1 MQRREGTK
9 KTLQL
14 RVLAFNILIFSL
26 WFNKLKQVLR
36 KAHQASQVLISLN
49 HLLAIYDVEA

>member
-1 MQRREGTK
+1 MQRREAQR
-9 KTLQL
+9 KTLRL

-36 KAHQASQVLISLN
+36 KAHQASQVLISLHN
-49 HLLAIYDVEA
+49 LLAVHNVEA